1 MPNARYLRY
10 LTYNLKTFLLDLEC
24 TQAVKLKNDVG
35 LPQINQ
41 IEINPWHQRAE
52 DLEWH
57 HKYNVQPEAW
67 APFAEGRNNLFTDPI
82 LLHTKYN

>member
-24 TQAVKLKNDVG
+24 TQGVKLKNDVG

-41 IEINPWHQRAE
+41 IEINPWHQRVE

-57 HKYNVQPEAW
+57 HKYNIQPEAW